1 MAIFDPPQNPH
12 PLTNH
17 QKIWY
22 RRLRRQ
28 PLRLW
33 QIWCKSFDRGLLSKW
48 VKCNKIFFYLY
59 LFSWTHLQVRPIDG
73 FSRLMAQTTGT
84 RKDVPFGG
92 FVDITPHFGGEIP
105 HHPNFGGINR
115 HFQAKRQNI
124 ESFMLSKYC
133 IDFNQ
138 ILHNDRDDREG
149 PLNVCV
155 CVW

>member
-1 MAIFDPPQNPH
+1 
-12 PLTNH
+12 
-17 QKIWY
+17 
-22 RRLRRQ
+22 
-28 PLRLW
+28 
-33 QIWCKSFDRGLLSKW
+33 
-48 VKCNKIFFYLY
+48 
-59 LFSWTHLQVRPIDG
+59 
-73 FSRLMAQTTGT
+73 MAQTTGT

-155 CVW
+155 CLCDRDHQEVVVGGPNRRPTNPRWRTAAILKKPLNRHISATV